1 MLRKIIFVLIAIAI
15 AAGGWYAWTQ
25 FRQQRAA
32 QALSNLQTV
41 PAVRGK
47 LTATIGATGT
57 VRSNQT
63 AVLSWQT
70 TGTVEQVNVEVDEA
84 VTSEQVLATLQ
95 KTSLPQNVI
104 TAEVELIN
112 AQKALD
118 DLYDNAETA
127 KTQALQSIATYAQ
140 AVKDAQYQL
149 DNYTV
154 PTNLQDLDI
163 MEAVDVMEA
172 RLDQARQAFEPYK
185 YLSSSNPTRQDL
197 KEAMD
202 EAQSDF
208 NAAVKRL
215 EYVYQLEVARTNL
228 VKAREDYEKW
238 SAGPDP
244 ADIANAEARIDAAQ
258 ATINLAQLTAPFDA
272 TVTEVNIKPGDQ
284 VAPGTTAFRLD
295 DLSRLLVDVLVSEV
309 DINRVELG
317 QDVYL
322 SFDAI
327 LGKVYTGE
335 VVEVAKVGTS
345 NQGIVEFNV
354 TVELTN
360 PDEEVK
366 PGMTAAVNIVV
377 NELEEVLLV
386 PNRAVR
392 IENGERV
399 VYILRNNQP
408 ESVTV
413 VLGASS
419 DINSE
424 VIDGELKEG
433 DAIILNPP
441 TVFESN
447 GPPPF
452 VQQR

>member
-1 MLRKIIFVLIAIAI
+1 
-15 AAGGWYAWTQ
+15 
-25 FRQQRAA
+25 
-32 QALSNLQTV
+32 
-41 PAVRGK
+41 
-47 LTATIGATGT
+47 
-57 VRSNQT
+57 
-63 AVLSWQT
+63 
-70 TGTVEQVNVEVDEA
+70 
-84 VTSEQVLATLQ
+84 
-95 KTSLPQNVI
+95 
-104 TAEVELIN
+104 
-112 AQKALD
+112 
-118 DLYDNAETA
+118 
-127 KTQALQSIATYAQ
+127 
-140 AVKDAQYQL
+140 
-149 DNYTV
+149 
-154 PTNLQDLDI
+154 
-163 MEAVDVMEA
+163 
-172 RLDQARQAFEPYK
+172 
-185 YLSSSNPTRQDL
+185 
-197 KEAMD
+197 
-202 EAQSDF
+202 
-208 NAAVKRL
+208 
-215 EYVYQLEVARTNL
+215 
-228 VKAREDYEKW
+228 
-238 SAGPDP
+238 
-244 ADIANAEARIDAAQ
+244 
-258 ATINLAQLTAPFDA
+258 
-272 TVTEVNIKPGDQ
+272 
-284 VAPGTTAFRLD
+284 
-295 DLSRLLVDVLVSEV
+295 
-309 DINRVELG
+309 LG